1 MLRVSISAMRC
12 LGVRV
17 MTASLRRRLDVAADS
32 RPIIL
37 LSERAR
43 GLDFPRANA
52 HLHCFGDAHERTP
65 RLMRAPGRDGRVGIA
80 LLGTGGIVRRSFVTA
95 VRKTGDAQLVAVLSR
110 SLERAQQVAAEFAIP
125 EAYQDL
131 GKLLASPNV
140 HAVIVATPDALH
152 ESQVLEAAA
161 AGVHILCEKPMTTT
175 AAGCL
180 RMKEAVARAGVTF
193 AMGYSLRFLNSL
205 ARIREIVHA
214 NRLGPVR
221 FARATWPSRMEAA
234 QETWRTRPDLA
245 RYWAM
250 SRVGTHLIDLFRW
263 YFGEP
268 VDVKASLVAPRDGG
282 PNEELATVVLTFPG
296 GLIAELT
303 VTVLFGTGNGLE
315 IHGESGVL
323 VGQNV
328 FRYAPEVS
336 PITVNGEALRY
347 EPNDA
352 FADEV
357 ADFVGAVK
365 RRHSPRAGV
374 DDGVRNVEIMERA
387 RQSAGFGG

>member
-1 MLRVSISAMRC
+1 VSKP
-12 LGVRV
+12 LG
-17 MTASLRRRLDVAADS
+17 
-32 RPIIL
+32 P
-37 LSERAR
+37 
-43 GLDFPRANA
+43 
-52 HLHCFGDAHERTP
+52 
-65 RLMRAPGRDGRVGIA
+65 DGRVGIA
-80 LLGTGGIVRRSFVTA
+80 LLGTGGIVRRSFIGA
-95 VRKTGDAQLVAVLSR
+95 VRKSGDARLVAVLSR
-110 SLERAQQVAAEFAIP
+110 SFEQATKVAAEFGIP

-175 AAGCL
+175 SAGCH
-180 RMKEAVARAGVTF
+180 RMKEAVERAGVTF

-205 ARIREIVHA
+205 GRIREILRA
-214 NRLGPVR
+214 KSLGPVR
-221 FARATWPSRMEAA
+221 FARAMWPSRMEAA
-234 QETWRTRPDLA
+234 QETWRTEPELA

-250 SRVGTHLIDLFRW
+250 SRVGTHLIDLYRW

-268 VDVKASLVAPRDGG
+268 LDVKASLVAPRDGG

-303 VTVLFGTGNGLE
+303 VTVLFATGNALE
-315 IHGESGVL
+315 IHGESGVV

-336 PITVNGEALRY
+336 PITLNGAPLDY
-347 EPNDA
+347 EPNDP

-357 ADFVGAVK
+357 ADFVRAIRLGQ
-365 RRHSPRAGV
+365 RPRAGV

-387 RQSAGFGG
+387 RQSASFGGTAAPATTR

>member
-1 MLRVSISAMRC
+1 ML
-12 LGVRV
+12 
-17 MTASLRRRLDVAADS
+17 
-32 RPIIL
+32 
-37 LSERAR
+37 
-43 GLDFPRANA
+43 
-52 HLHCFGDAHERTP
+52 
-65 RLMRAPGRDGRVGIA
+65 RAPGPDGRVGIA
-80 LLGTGGIVRRSFVTA
+80 LLGTGGIVRRSFVGA
-95 VRKTGDAQLVAVLSR
+95 VRKSDDARLVAVLSR
-110 SLERAQQVAAEFAIP
+110 SGEQATRVAAEFEIP

-152 ESQVLEAAA
+152 ESQVLQAAA

-175 AAGCL
+175 AAGCH

-205 ARIREIVHA
+205 GRIREIVQA
-214 NRLGPVR
+214 KTLGRVR
-221 FARATWPSRMEAA
+221 FARATWPSRTEAA
-234 QETWRTRPDLA
+234 QETWRTKSELA

-250 SRVGTHLIDLFRW
+250 SRVGTHLIDLYRW

-282 PNEELATVVLTFPG
+282 PNEELATIVLTFPD

-303 VTVLFGTGNGLE
+303 VTVLFATGNSLE
-315 IHGESGVL
+315 IHGDSGML
-323 VGQNV
+323 AGHDV
-328 FRYAPEVS
+328 FRYAPEVA
-336 PITVNGEALRY
+336 PITLNGEPVRY
-347 EPNDA
+347 EPNDP

-357 ADFVGAVK
+357 ADFVRAVK
-365 RRHSPRAGV
+365 LKQPPRAGV